1 MTFSI
6 HADSL
11 ALSLGIINFKTSFI
25 KTTSHFLAEF
35 SEPEVSTDFYL
46 TVLDNYELCCQNYIH
61 LNPHTGIYKKYS
73 RLS

>member
-46 TVLDNYELCCQNYIH
+46 T
-61 LNPHTGIYKKYS
+61 S
-73 RLS
+73 R